1 MRGVGARNAKASAH
15 SRRVRFSQLQV
26 YSSLP
31 HFFESFDEAFGERMA
46 FFRERLCFLAF
57 CLVFE
62 MEQFVVVLFD
72 SGITT
77 AEVTQEFL
85 SAVTT
90 VS

>member
-1 MRGVGARNAKASAH
+1 
-15 SRRVRFSQLQV
+15 
-26 YSSLP
+26 
-31 HFFESFDEAFGERMA
+31 MA